1 MAGSYTSRW
10 MDSDIDMF
18 RDSVQKFVQA
28 EVAPFDADWKKQQ
41 YVDKSLWLK
50 AGEMGLL
57 CTDIPEQYGGMGADF
72 RYEGVMAEEFWGK
85 GYNSFGSM
93 VHTLVA
99 NYLLNHG
106 TEAQK
111 TKFLPRMASGELIG
125 AIAMSEPDAGSDLQ
139 SIRTKAELDG
149 DHYVINGAKTWISNG
164 YNAGLVCVVC
174 KTDPSARAKGMSIL
188 IVETEGLDGFKTGK
202 IIEKIGQ
209 KGQDTCE
216 LFFDDVRV
224 PVENLLGSVE
234 GRGFIQLMS
243 DLPYERVLL
252 ALSGVACME
261 NALKMTI
268 EYTKDRTVFGQ
279 KLFDMQTT
287 RHKLAE
293 LQTTVHIAR
302 VFIDNCVDQ
311 LLEGTLDT
319 ATASMAKFWV
329 TDKQCEVID
338 ACLQFFGGN
347 GYTAEY
353 PISQFYLDARVQRIY
368 GGANEIMKEVISRSL

>member
-1 MAGSYTSRW
+1 MTYHSRW
-10 MDSDIDMF
+10 MDGDIDMF
-18 RDSVQKFVQA
+18 RDSVQRFVVA
-28 EVAPFDADWKKQQ
+28 EVVPHDKRWKQQQ

-50 AGEMGLL
+50 AGEMGFL
-57 CTDIPEQYGGMGADF
+57 CTDIPDEYGGMGADF
-72 RYEGVMAEEFWGK
+72 RYEAVMAEEFWGK

-111 TKFLPRMASGELIG
+111 HKFLPRMAKGELIG
-125 AIAMSEPDAGSDLQ
+125 AIAMSEPGAGSDLQ
-139 SIRTKAELDG
+139 SIRTRAVRKG
-149 DHYVINGAKTWISNG
+149 DDYVINGAKTWISNG
-164 YNAGLVCVVC
+164 YNAGLVGVVC
-174 KTDPSARAKGMSIL
+174 KTNPDERAKGMSIIL
-188 IVETEGLDGFKTGK
+188 VETEGLEGFSVGK

-224 PVENLLGSVE
+224 PAENLLGGVE
-234 GRGFIQLMS
+234 GRGFYQLMS
-243 DLPYERVLL
+243 DLPYERTLL
-252 ALSGVACME
+252 AVSGVASME
-261 NALKMTI
+261 NALAMTI

-302 VFIDNCVDQ
+302 VFIDNCIDQ
-311 LLEGTLDT
+311 LLAGTLDT

-329 TDKQCEVID
+329 TDRQCEVID

-347 GYTAEY
+347 GYTADY

>member
-1 MAGSYTSRW
+1 MTYASRW
-10 MDSDIDMF
+10 MDSDTEMF

-28 EVAPFDADWKKQQ
+28 EVAPFDKDWKKQQ
-41 YVDKSLWLK
+41 FVDKSLWLK

-72 RYEGVMAEEFWGK
+72 RYEAVMAEEFWGK

-111 TKFLPRMASGELIG
+111 TKFLPRMACGELIG
-125 AIAMSEPDAGSDLQ
+125 AIAMSEPGAGSDLQ
-139 SIRTKAELDG
+139 SIRTRAVRDG
-149 DHYVINGAKTWISNG
+149 NEYVINGAKTWISNG
-164 YNAGLVCVVC
+164 YNAGLIGVVC
-174 KTDPSARAKGMSIL
+174 KTNPDERAKGMSIIL
-188 IVETEGLDGFKTGK
+188 VETENLKGFSTGK

-224 PVENLLGSVE
+224 PAENLLGNQE
-234 GRGFIQLMS
+234 GRGFYQLMS
-243 DLPYERVLL
+243 DLPYERTLL
-252 ALSGVACME
+252 AVSGVAAME

-302 VFIDNCVDQ
+302 VFVDNCVDQ
-311 LLEGTLDT
+311 LLEGALDT
-319 ATASMAKFWV
+319 TTASMAKFWI
-329 TDKQCEVID
+329 TDRQCEVID

>member
-1 MAGSYTSRW
+1 MTYHSRW
-10 MDSDIDMF
+10 MDGDIDMF
-18 RDSVQKFVQA
+18 RDSVQRFVVA
-28 EVAPFDADWKKQQ
+28 EVVPHDKRWKQQQ

-50 AGEMGLL
+50 AGEMGFL
-57 CTDIPEQYGGMGADF
+57 CTDIPDEYGGMGADF
-72 RYEGVMAEEFWGK
+72 RYEAVMAEEFWGK

-111 TKFLPRMASGELIG
+111 HKFLPRMAKGELIG
-125 AIAMSEPDAGSDLQ
+125 AIAMSEPGAGSDLQ
-139 SIRTKAELDG
+139 SIRTRAVRKG
-149 DHYVINGAKTWISNG
+149 DDYVINGAKTWISNG
-164 YNAGLVCVVC
+164 YNAGLVGVVC
-174 KTDPSARAKGMSIL
+174 KTNPDERAKGMSIIL
-188 IVETEGLDGFKTGK
+188 VETEGLEGFSVGK

-224 PVENLLGSVE
+224 PAENLLGGVE
-234 GRGFIQLMS
+234 GRGFYQLMS
-243 DLPYERVLL
+243 DLPYERTLL
-252 ALSGVACME
+252 AVSGVASME
-261 NALKMTI
+261 NALAMTI

-302 VFIDNCVDQ
+302 VFIDNCIDQ
-311 LLEGTLDT
+311 LLAGTLDT

-329 TDKQCEVID
+329 TDRQFEVID

-347 GYTAEY
+347 GYTADY

>member
-1 MAGSYTSRW
+1 MTTSYKSRW

-18 RDSVQKFVQA
+18 RDSVQKFVEA
-28 EVAPFDADWKKQQ
+28 EVAPFDKDWKKQQ

-57 CTDIPEQYGGMGADF
+57 CTDIPDEYGGMGADF
-72 RYEGVMAEEFWGK
+72 RYEAVMAEEFWGK

-106 TEAQK
+106 TEEQK
-111 TKFLPRMASGELIG
+111 HKFLPRMASGELIG
-125 AIAMSEPDAGSDLQ
+125 AIAMSEPGAGSDLQ
-139 SIRTKAELDG
+139 SIRTKAVRHG
-149 DHYVINGAKTWISNG
+149 DEYVINGSKTWISNG
-164 YNAGLVCVVC
+164 YNAGLICVVC
-174 KTDPSARAKGMSIL
+174 KTDPDARAKGMSII
-188 IVETEGLDGFKTGK
+188 IVETEGLEGFKTGK

-224 PVENLLGSVE
+224 PAENLLGGAE

-252 ALSGVACME
+252 ALSGVASME
-261 NALKMTI
+261 NALAMTI
-268 EYTKDRTVFGQ
+268 EYTKERTVFGQ

-302 VFIDNCVDQ
+302 VFADDCVER
-311 LLEGTLDT
+311 LLDGTVDT
-319 ATASMAKFWV
+319 TMASMAKYWI

-368 GGANEIMKEVISRSL
+368 GGANEIMKEVIARSL

>member
-1 MAGSYTSRW
+1 MTYQSRW

-18 RDSVQKFVQA
+18 RDSVQKFVEA
-28 EVAPFDADWKKQQ
+28 EVAPHDKAWKQQQ

-57 CTDIPEQYGGMGADF
+57 CTDIPDDYGGMGADF
-72 RYEGVMAEEFWGK
+72 RYEAVMAEEFWGK

-99 NYLLNHG
+99 NYLVNHG
-106 TEAQK
+106 TEEQK
-111 TKFLPRMASGELIG
+111 HKFLPRMASGELIG
-125 AIAMSEPDAGSDLQ
+125 AIAMSEPGAGSDLQ
-139 SIRTKAELDG
+139 SIRTKAIRDG
-149 DHYVINGAKTWISNG
+149 DDYVINGAKTWISNG
-164 YNAGLVCVVC
+164 YNAGLIGVVC
-174 KTDPSARAKGMSIL
+174 KTNPDERAKGMSIIL
-188 IVETEGLDGFKTGK
+188 IETEGLEGFSVGK

-224 PVENLLGSVE
+224 PAENLLGGVE
-234 GRGFIQLMS
+234 GRGFYQLMS
-243 DLPYERVLL
+243 DLPYERALL
-252 ALSGVACME
+252 AVSGVAAME
-261 NALKMTI
+261 NALKMTVD
-268 EYTKDRTVFGQ
+268 YTKDRTVFGQ

-302 VFIDNCVDQ
+302 VFIDNCIER
-311 LLEGTLDT
+311 LLDGTLDT
-319 ATASMAKFWV
+319 TTASMAKFWV
-329 TDKQCEVID
+329 TDRQCEVID